1 MAEFELDRGQI
12 RRSFER
18 AAVGYDA
25 AAGLQQEVCG
35 TLLERLE
42 WINFNPKVVLDLGT
56 GTGQGVVQLR
66 KQYPKAQLIAF
77 DLAEGMLKRTSK
89 RAGWFRKPGLLCGDA
104 RRLPLADNSVDL
116 IFSSLTIQ
124 WCSEDLVAL
133 FSEFARVLK
142 PAGLLM
148 FTTFGMDT
156 LRQLREAWAAVDEQ
170 VHVNRFVDMHDIGD
184 ALLAAGFKDPV
195 MDVERHLREFGSVT
209 EVMRSIKAMGAHNV
223 ATQRA
228 RGLMG
233 RQKLQRL
240 QEAYPCSEAGRFEV
254 DYEVVFGMGWMPEV
268 EPLGAGSVEVLLRR

>member
-1 MAEFELDRGQI
+1 MAEFELDCGQI

-35 TLLERLE
+35 NLLERLE
-42 WINFNPKVVLDLGT
+42 WINFSPKVVLDLGT
-56 GTGQGVVQLR
+56 GTGQGVVRLR

-77 DLAEGMLKRTSK
+77 DLAESMLKRTSK

-142 PAGLLM
+142 PGGLLM

-240 QEAYPCSEAGRFEV
+240 QAAYPCNEAGRFAV

-268 EPLGAGSVEVLLRR
+268 EPLGVEVLLRR

>member
-18 AAVGYDA
+18 AAAGYDA

-240 QEAYPCSEAGRFEV
+240 QAAYPCSEAGRFAV

-268 EPLGAGSVEVLLRR
+268 EPLDGGVEVLLRR

>member
-1 MAEFELDRGQI
+1 MAEFELDRSQI

-42 WINFNPKVVLDLGT
+42 WINFSPKVVLDLGT

-77 DLAEGMLKRTSK
+77 DLAESMLKRTSK

-156 LRQLREAWAAVDEQ
+156 LQQLRQAWAAVDEQ

-240 QEAYPCSEAGRFEV
+240 QEAYPCSEAGRFAV

-268 EPLGAGSVEVLLRR
+268 EPLDGGVEVLLRR